1 VIDSRRATNLE
12 ILLAK
17 LKKNKL
23 TNESLA
29 GIILNMDT
37 KEELNKDTIE
47 QLLKFV
53 PTESEETLLNEN
65 SSEYIN
71 MAEPDRFLFDMS
83 RIFHYKQKLEALYF
97 KKKYTER
104 FKELKTKVSQAT
116 KCCNILLED
125 KNIVT
130 LLNIVL
136 CMGNFMNQGHRN
148 GTAAGFSISNL
159 NKLTDIKSSIDKS
172 YSMLHYLIDTI
183 EKRVKSVT
191 IFKNLKSKLF
201 IEKF

>member
-1 VIDSRRATNLE
+1 LE

-23 TNESLA
+23 TNESLTA
-29 GIILNMDT
+29 IILNMDS
-37 KEELNKDTIE
+37 KEELSKDTIE

-53 PTESEETLLNEN
+53 PTESEEALLNEN
-65 SSEYIN
+65 CLEFMN
-71 MAEPDRFLFDMS
+71 MAEPDRFLYEMS
-83 RIFHYKQKLEALYF
+83 KIFHYKQKLEALYF

-104 FKELKTKVSQAT
+104 VKELTTKVSQAIE
-116 KCCNILLED
+116 CCNNIVID
-125 KNIVT
+125 KKIVT

-148 GTAAGFSISNL
+148 GTAVGFLISNL
-159 NKLTDIKSSIDKS
+159 NKLADIKSSVDKS

-183 EKRVKSVT
+183 EKKVKF
-191 IFKNLKSKLF
+191 IYNSKL
-201 IEKF
+201 IELNNEIFLIQVSGASQNT